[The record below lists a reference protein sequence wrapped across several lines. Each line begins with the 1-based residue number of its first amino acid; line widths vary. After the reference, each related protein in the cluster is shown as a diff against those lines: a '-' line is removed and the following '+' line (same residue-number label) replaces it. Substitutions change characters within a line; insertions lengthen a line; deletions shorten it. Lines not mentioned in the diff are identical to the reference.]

1 MKTGIKERLL
11 RSFFPKPSK
20 ISKMTFW
27 QFIVEK
33 IKNASKSNKPVV
45 KPAEQRDEEF
55 SRFESFVPPPKDELE
70 ELEVHKTPPGSWPFK
85 APQPSKI
92 PVVLFYLS
100 VVFTVIGTLICI
112 KLSFLVKVKNMIFKA
127 IFRPQKSIFLG

>member
-1 MKTGIKERLL
+1 
-11 RSFFPKPSK
+11 
-20 ISKMTFW
+20 MTFW

-33 IKNASKSNKPVV
+33 IKNASKSNKPIVI
-45 KPAEQRDEEF
+45 PAEQRDEEL

-100 VVFTVIGTLICI
+100 VVFTIIGTLICI
-112 KLSFLVKVKNMIFKA
+112 KLSFLVKVKNIIF
-127 IFRPQKSIFLG
+127 SH